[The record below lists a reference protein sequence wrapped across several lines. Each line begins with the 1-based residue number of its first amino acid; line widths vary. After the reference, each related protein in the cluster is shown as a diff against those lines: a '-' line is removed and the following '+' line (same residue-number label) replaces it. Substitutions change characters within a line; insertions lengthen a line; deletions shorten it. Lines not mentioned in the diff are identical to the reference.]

1 MELIIKR
8 SPSSQPSTL
17 SFMMQEQIKPA
28 NQILS
33 SQKLLVIVCQQEALE
48 ENEGAEAERRRL
60 PIPCEL
66 LEGFL

>member
-8 SPSSQPSTL
+8 SPSSQHSTL

-33 SQKLLVIVCQQEALE
+33 SQKLLVTVCQQEALE

-60 PIPCEL
+60 PVPCEL